1 LTADNLPEPLLKPLD
16 ALAARLQTYRPR
28 RLPGRHRFARCGVVL
43 LIAEKGPG
51 DSDAAPALLMM
62 RRAERAG
69 DPWSG
74 HVSFPGGRV
83 GQGDASTR
91 AAALREL
98 QEETGISAAD
108 RILAMGRLSDLLTR
122 EHGRHRP
129 MVVSP
134 YVYRMPC
141 AVALEPSLEAEKL
154 WWEPLS
160 TLVTRELRR
169 PIIWRVAGL
178 PLPLPSVDVSGS
190 RLWGL
195 SLMMVNELIRATDLQ
210 GLLAAPPHRAR

>member
-1 LTADNLPEPLLKPLD
+1 MNSLD
-16 ALAARLQTYRPR
+16 ALDTRLQSYRPR
-28 RLPGRHRFARCGVVL
+28 RLPGRQWIARCGVIL
-43 LIAEKGPG
+43 LIAEHGLGAGEDTP
-51 DSDAAPALLMM
+51 SLLMM

-83 GQGDASTR
+83 DPTDTSTR

-98 QEETGISAAD
+98 QEETGISAVHK
-108 RILAMGRLSDLLTR
+108 LVPMGRLSDLLTR

-134 YVYRMPC
+134 YVYRTPR
-141 AVALEPSLEAEKL
+141 AVALEPSAEAAKL

-160 TLVTRELRR
+160 NLVDPSRR
-169 PIIWRVAGL
+169 KTMVWRVAGL
-178 PLPLPSVDVSGS
+178 PIPVPSANVSEAQ
-190 RLWGL
+190 LWGL
-195 SLMMVNELIRATDLQ
+195 SLTMVNELIRATNL
-210 GLLAAPPHRAR
+210 